1 MQEETWRVIHAS
13 QESTQKVKETLS
25 AQLVMRAI
33 TVHMRSQT
41 FLMLV
46 TTPLVHKSMLAL
58 QVLSV
63 LLLDFFVHKN
73 ALQASI
79 KQLMPMLKLKLLVF
93 HAQMA
98 HIVQPLDLILHLL
111 VQMASDATVSKVE
124 TSLPFFAVMDSFAV
138 QQALW
143 LAVKKPSLCAQ
154 QATSVLV
161 DSNSNALLATS
172 ALRELTLQLQLTE
185 VLESTAQP
193 VATVMREPLKSLIQ
207 SLAL

>member
-1 MQEETWRVIHAS
+1 M
-13 QESTQKVKETLS
+13 KETLS

-98 HIVQPLDLILHLL
+98 HIVQPQDLILHLL

-143 LAVKKPSLCAQ
+143 LAVKKPSLYAQ

-172 ALRELTLQLQLTE
+172 ALMELTLQLQLTE